1 MQTLYAGSFA
11 KYADVPGDNEDAFI
25 VSGNGGCIVV
35 CDGASDSFDA
45 RNWAQLLA
53 QHFSANPVTKADVA
67 ACVAAYVAGTD
78 YETLSW
84 SRQMAFERG
93 SFSTLV
99 RVETGAVGEL
109 VVSTVGDSL
118 VVLTDGETLL
128 HCQPYATS
136 ARFSEPPLLLSTV
149 AHHNAAFDDECLAA
163 LTQTVM
169 YPTHRPTFLLC
180 MTDALGAWLL
190 SRMEAED
197 HTGLEDLLAIR
208 SDEELRALVERER
221 ASGLM
226 RRDDVTLVI
235 SVP

>member
-11 KYADVPGDNEDAFI
+11 KYADVPGDNEDVFVVA
-25 VSGNGGCIVV
+25 GNGSCIVV

-45 RNWAQLLA
+45 RNWAELLA
-53 QHFSANPVTKADVA
+53 GHFSTHPATQADVA
-67 ACVAAYVAGTD
+67 ACVAAYVASTD
-78 YETLSW
+78 FAALSW

-99 RVETGAVGEL
+99 RVETGALGEL
-109 VVSTVGDSL
+109 CVTTVGDSL

-128 HCQPYATS
+128 HCQPYDTS
-136 ARFSEPPLLLSTV
+136 ARFLERPMLLSTV

-163 LTQTVM
+163 LTQTVI
-169 YPTHRPTFLLC
+169 YPPDRPTFLLC
-180 MTDALGAWLL
+180 MTDAVGAWLL
-190 SRMEAED
+190 SRTEAGD
-197 HTGLEDLLAIR
+197 RSALEDLLAIR
-208 SDEELRALVERER
+208 SDDELSSLVERER

-226 RRDDVTLVI
+226 RRDDATLVI

>member
-11 KYADVPGDNEDAFI
+11 KYANVPGDNEDAFT

-45 RNWAQLLA
+45 RNWAELLVR
-53 QHFSANPVTKADVA
+53 HFSANPVTKAGVD

-78 YETLSW
+78 PAALSW

-99 RVETGAVGEL
+99 RVETGVVGEL
-109 VVSTVGDSL
+109 CVTTVGDSL
-118 VVLTDGETLL
+118 VVLTDGETFL

-136 ARFSEPPLLLSTV
+136 ARFSERPLLLSTL
-149 AHHNAAFDDECLAA
+149 AHHNAAFDDVCLAG
-163 LTQTVM
+163 LTQTVL
-169 YPTHRPTFLLC
+169 YPTDRPTFLLC

-190 SRMEAED
+190 SRTEAGD
-197 HTGLEDLLAIR
+197 CTALEDLLAVR
-208 SDEELRALVERER
+208 SDDDLCTLVERER
-221 ASGLM
+221 AAGLM
-226 RRDDVTLVI
+226 RRDDATLVI